1 MYRTWV
7 CIVKRTQSGGI
18 KGWGGD
24 AEALSRS
31 GPLCSRGVWV
41 KSSRWSA
48 NRLPPDCH
56 RDQAR
61 ARPRVVRSANPQVA
75 RPAEDTECT
84 AAEESAGVLLPPD
97 SEGCLGEA
105 EVQALPLFHGGD
117 ESGVMDSL
125 PQILIIQPEDGDA
138 HSVREDLVHVGTRVH
153 RVSDPGVEVRE
164 VQDQDS
170 PGREVF

>member
-7 CIVKRTQSGGI
+7 GIVERTQSGGI

-75 RPAEDTECT
+75 RPAEDTEST
-84 AAEESAGVLLPPD
+84 AAEESAEALLPPD
-97 SEGCLGEA
+97 SRSEERRVGKEGRSRWG
-105 EVQALPLFHGGD
+105 
-117 ESGVMDSL
+117 
-125 PQILIIQPEDGDA
+125 
-138 HSVREDLVHVGTRVH
+138 
-153 RVSDPGVEVRE
+153 
-164 VQDQDS
+164 
-170 PGREVF
+170 